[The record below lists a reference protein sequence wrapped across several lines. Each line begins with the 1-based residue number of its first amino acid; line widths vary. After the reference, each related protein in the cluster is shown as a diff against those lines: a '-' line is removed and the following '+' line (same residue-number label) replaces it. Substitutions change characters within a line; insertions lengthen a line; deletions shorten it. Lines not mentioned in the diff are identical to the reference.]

1 MSILALFDTDLALEW
16 AGLLIRWT
24 HVVAGICWI
33 GSSFYFMALDAE
45 LKPNARLDARIR
57 GEAWQVHG
65 GGFYHMVKYTVAP
78 EFMPHDLTWFKWEA
92 YSTWIFG
99 FLLLCVTYFAY
110 PQMYLI
116 DPDVA
121 DISSTMAVAIAA
133 LSLPFGY
140 LIYDLLCRSP
150 IGKNQSALAA
160 SGWVLLVAAIYGYTH
175 VFGGRGAF
183 VEIGALV
190 GTIMAANVFVVIIPN
205 QRKTVAALLAG
216 QEPNAA
222 WGKEAKQRSSHN
234 NYLTLPVVFIM
245 LSGHYAVTYMSQWN
259 WIVLS
264 CVFVAG
270 FLVRT
275 WFNVENTGQ
284 KADWKL
290 WPAAG
295 AAIVVALVLS
305 VIGQPNALPLPD
317 PKAAPVTFAEVDR
330 IITERCRA
338 CHVLPMAP
346 QGIVFETPQQ
356 IARLAPKIYTQAVRT
371 RAMPL
376 GNLTQIT
383 DDERTSLRTWI
394 AAGARID
401 R

>member
-1 MSILALFDTDLALEW
+1 MHALALFDTDLALEW
-16 AGLLIRWT
+16 AALLVRWT
-24 HVVAGICWI
+24 HVIAGICWI

-45 LKPNARLDARIR
+45 LKPNARLDVRVR

-65 GGFYHMVKYTVAP
+65 GGFYHMQKYTLAP

-99 FLLLCVTYFAY
+99 FALLCLTYFAS
-110 PQMYLI
+110 PSMYLI

-121 DISSTMAVAIAA
+121 DISTTMAVAIGA
-133 LSLPFGY
+133 LSLPAGWFV
-140 LIYDLLCRSP
+140 YDLLCRSP
-150 IGKNQSALAA
+150 IGHHQGRLAA
-160 SGWVLLVAAIYGYTH
+160 CGWVLLVGAIYGYTH

-183 VEIGALV
+183 IETGALV
-190 GTIMAANVFVVIIPN
+190 GTIMVANVFAIIMPN

-216 QEPNAA
+216 EAPDPA

-234 NYLTLPVVFIM
+234 NYLTLPVVFTM
-245 LSGHYAVTYMSQWN
+245 LSGHYAITFMTHWN

-270 FLVRT
+270 FLVRR
-275 WFNVENTGQ
+275 WFNVRNAGEVP
-284 KADWKL
+284 DWRL
-290 WPAAG
+290 WPAA
-295 AAIVVALVLS
+295 AVPIALAMVLS
-305 VIGQPNALPLPD
+305 VLGQADALPTLD
-317 PKAAPVTFAEVDR
+317 PKAPPVAFAEVDR

-338 CHVLPMAP
+338 CHVLPQAP
-346 QGIVFETPQQ
+346 QGIVFDTPRD
-356 IARLAPKIYTQAVRT
+356 IARLAPKIYLQAVRT

-376 GNLTQIT
+376 GNATLIT
-383 DDERTSLRTWI
+383 DEERLALRTWI
-394 AAGARID
+394 ASGAHTD